1 MKLITIKENH
11 LFGKAYAKGKRF
23 SGRTVSVYVLKDYAA
38 GRIRK
43 MLQKDKVENRYGI
56 SVSKKVGGAVERNR
70 GKRVIRAGL
79 YSVLSKNA
87 VKGGFLV
94 VLSVRGAAVEA
105 KSTDAEKDIYTAFC
119 RLGLIEKTEGGN
131 ASV

>member
-23 SGRTVSVYVLKDYAA
+23 SGKTVSVYVLKDYAA

-43 MLQKDKVENRYGI
+43 ALQKDKVENRYGI

-79 YSVLSKNA
+79 YSMLGKHS

-94 VLSVRGAAVEA
+94 VLSVRAAAVA
-105 KSTDAEKDIYTAFC
+105 SKSTDAERDIYAAFSK
-119 RLGLIEKTEGGN
+119 LGLLEKTEGES